1 MATRNDNTDQ
11 NKAADKAARTSSTV
25 TDEAIR
31 VGEQTARAGADIT
44 PRDTEMVRDTF
55 QRVTHQ
61 FNQAL
66 SFNGPPAE
74 ELTRRASQDLQA
86 VSQASTVLAR
96 GAQEVVKSGE

>member
-1 MATRNDNTDQ
+1 MATRNDDTDQ
-11 NKAADKAARTSSTV
+11 NKAADEAARTSWTV

-44 PRDTEMVRDTF
+44 PGDTEMVRDTF
-55 QRVTHQ
+55 QRVTDQ

-66 SFNGPPAE
+66 SFNSPPAE
-74 ELTRRASQDLQA
+74 ELARRASQDLQA

-96 GAQEVVKSGE
+96 GAQEVVKS